1 MIEMRAHVSQG
12 AWAWLPVSL
21 RSLMSYSLHL
31 VRIDGTPHFRN
42 QSEISETRSRARED
56 VGEYHAAQS
65 FEAASSSP
73 SMQLVW
79 GNETGAGHKYDLAQ
93 DVEGFSAGFD
103 VDGWCSAGDSGP
115 TNMLDDLL
123 SIDALV
129 DEDFGGAVPGYQCQ
143 LSSQNSSI
151 FATSTMSINHQES
164 ALTPRHG
171 VSTDLLF
178 DLLFDHF
185 HHSKIKLFLKRR
197 WAILSNSLR
206 TKLLPV
212 CLC

>member
-1 MIEMRAHVSQG
+1 MIKMRAYVSQG

-56 VGEYHAAQS
+56 VGEYHAARS
-65 FEAASSSP
+65 FEAASSP
-73 SMQLVW
+73 SMQLIW
-79 GNETGAGHKYDLAQ
+79 GNETGAGHKYDLTQ

-115 TNMLDDLL
+115 TTMLDDLL

-129 DEDFGGAVPGYQCQ
+129 DEDFGSG
-143 LSSQNSSI
+143 
-151 FATSTMSINHQES
+151 
-164 ALTPRHG
+164 PRPP
-171 VSTDLLF
+171 VSTFVAKFIDFRNFHYVHQPSRVSPDPPSWRF
-178 DLLFDHF
+178 D
-185 HHSKIKLFLKRR
+185 
-197 WAILSNSLR
+197 
-206 TKLLPV
+206 
-212 CLC
+212 